1 MREISIEELKQI
13 IEKHEQ
19 WLNNKKDGERANLS
33 CINLHG
39 VDLRGVDLQNAILC
53 GANLQCTNL
62 KGAYLRFADLADAN
76 LSGADLSEADLRFA
90 NLRFANLQCADLND
104 TNLQGTKLSHANL
117 KGVKREWLVYA
128 GPIGSRKAETIYF
141 ADDDTI
147 LCGCWN
153 NYNGGTLSEFKAR
166 IDKAYPDDIATNKYR
181 IEYLSAINMFT
192 GIRQLYLDSEK

>member
-13 IEKHEQ
+13 IEKHEE

-39 VDLRGVDLQNAILC
+39 VDLRGVDLRL
-53 GANLQCTNL
+53 
-62 KGAYLRFADLADAN
+62 ADLM
-76 LSGADLSEADLRFA
+76 SADLSEADLRFA
-90 NLRFANLQCADLND
+90 NLQGADLND

-117 KGVKREWLVYA
+117 KGIEREWLVYA
-128 GPIGSRKAETIYF
+128 GPIGSRKEETIYF

-153 NYNGGTLSEFKAR
+153 NYKGGTLSEFKAR
-166 IDKAYPDDIATNKYR
+166 IDKAYPADNIATNKYR